1 MSPDFQT
8 LAELST
14 KQAAHIPNK
23 VALIYED
30 ELYTY
35 AQLEQNANRVA
46 QGLLQ
51 LGLAAQSRA
60 AILAKD
66 SLASYEILFGCT
78 KAKTVLVTINWRLVA
93 KEVLFILND
102 SQAEVLF
109 VGKEFLP
116 LIEQIKPDLQNIKTI
131 ISIEEPE
138 DTEAYHDYTAWKN
151 QHPSQAP
158 ALDYSPEDVAVQIY
172 TSGTTGL
179 PKGVQ
184 LAHYSFFRLM
194 KGMRAQ
200 GDAWMNLN
208 AEDTL
213 LLSLPMFHIGGLWW
227 AIQGMIVGA
236 RGAALSTFIP
246 WRALELI
253 EQYQIS
259 KVAMVPA
266 MIQFCMAEPS
276 FETTNFTSVQGFLY
290 GGSPIAPA
298 LLRKAMDTFQ
308 CGFFQIYG
316 MTETG
321 NMAVCLRPED
331 HDLSNETRLKA
342 AGKPLPGVEVKITNP
357 QGELL
362 PAHQIGEIHIK
373 SPSRMI
379 GYWNRDEATQKT
391 LVDGWISTG
400 DAGYQDEEGY
410 IFVCDRVKDMIIYAG
425 ENLFPAE
432 IEAVLSE
439 HEAVQ
444 EVAVIGVPSEQWG
457 EIPKAFIVQKPGFAL
472 KKKEVLSFAK
482 QRMADFKVPRSVE
495 FVEKLPRNPSGKV
508 LKRVLR
514 EPYWNTMGRQVN

>member
-1 MSPDFQT
+1 MNPDFQT
-8 LAELST
+8 LSDLSA
-14 KQAAHIPNK
+14 KQAAQIPNE

-51 LGLAAQSRA
+51 LGLLPQTRV

-66 SLASYEILFGCT
+66 SLASYEILFGCA
-78 KAKTVLVTINWRLVA
+78 KSKTVLVTINWRLVA
-93 KEVLFILND
+93 QEALFILND
-102 SQAEVLF
+102 SQTEVLF

-116 LIEQIKPDLQNIKTI
+116 LIEQIKPDLQNVKTI
-131 ISIEEPE
+131 ISIEQPDASME
-138 DTEAYHDYTAWKN
+138 YRDYTSWKN
-151 QHPSQAP
+151 QHSNHSPG
-158 ALDYSPEDVAVQIY
+158 LDYLPEDVAVQIY

-208 AEDTL
+208 AQDTL

-227 AIQGMIVGA
+227 TIQGMIVGG
-236 RGAALSTFIP
+236 RGTVLSTFVP

-253 EQYQIS
+253 EQYQIT

-266 MIQFCMAEPS
+266 MIQFCMAEPT
-276 FETTNFTSVQGFLY
+276 FETTNFSSVQGFLY

-298 LLRKAMDTFQ
+298 LLRQAMDALQ

-331 HDLSNETRLKA
+331 HDLSNEARLKA
-342 AGKPLPGVEVKITNP
+342 AGKPLPGVEVKITNA
-357 QGELL
+357 QGESL
-362 PAHQIGEIHIK
+362 PANQIGEIHLK

-379 GYWNRDEATQKT
+379 GYWNRDEATKKT

-400 DAGYQDEEGY
+400 DAGYQDEKGY

-432 IEAVLSE
+432 IEAALSE
-439 HEAVQ
+439 HEAIE
-444 EVAVIGVPSEQWG
+444 EVAVIGIPSEQWG
-457 EIPKAFIVQKPGFAL
+457 EIPKAFIVQKPGYSL
-472 KKKEVLSFAK
+472 KKREVLSFAK
-482 QRMADFKVPRSVE
+482 ERMADFKVPRSVE
-495 FVEKLPRNPSGKV
+495 FVDKLPRNPSGKV

>member
-14 KQAAHIPNK
+14 KQAAHIPHE
-23 VALIYED
+23 VALIYEN

-51 LGLAAQSRA
+51 LGLPEQSRV

-78 KAKTVLVTINWRLVA
+78 KSKTVLVTINWRLVA
-93 KEVLFILND
+93 QEVLFILND
-102 SQAEVLF
+102 SQSKVLF

-116 LIEQIKPDLQNIKTI
+116 LIEQIKPDLQHIQTI
-131 ISIEEPE
+131 VSIEAPE
-138 DTEAYHDYTAWKN
+138 GFAGCENYAVWKN
-151 QHPSQAP
+151 QHSNQAP

-194 KGMRAQ
+194 QGMRAQ
-200 GDAWMNLN
+200 GDVWMDLN
-208 AEDTL
+208 ANDTL

-236 RGAALSTFIP
+236 RGVALNTFVP

-266 MIQFCMAEPS
+266 MIQFCMAEPT
-276 FETTNFTSVQGFLY
+276 FETTNFSSVQGFLY

-298 LLRKAMDTFQ
+298 LLRKAMDAFQ

-331 HDLSNETRLKA
+331 HDLSNEARLKA
-342 AGKPLPGVEVKITNP
+342 AGKPLPGVAIKITNP

-362 PAHQIGEIHIK
+362 SSQQIGEIHIK

-379 GYWNRDEATQKT
+379 GYWNRDEATQQT

-400 DAGYQDEEGY
+400 DAGYQDNEGY

-439 HEAVQ
+439 HEAVE

-457 EIPKAFIVQKPGFAL
+457 EIPKAFIVQKPNFSL
-472 KKKEVLSFAK
+472 KKKELLSFAK
-482 QRMADFKVPRSVE
+482 ERMADFKVPRSVE
-495 FVEKLPRNPSGKV
+495 FVDKLPRNPSGKI